1 MKLFYN
7 AKFYSMCK
15 EGESFSALLVDE
27 FGNIKET
34 FQTEPDISN
43 VEKIDLNG
51 AFTYP
56 GFIDT
61 HTHSFEGGLYSL
73 GADLEKASTLEDV
86 FSILS
91 ETKPVSGKIFAF
103 RFDERLV
110 KEKRFPTVSELDRI
124 FPDTP
129 VILRRVDGHS
139 CVINSKAAQSI
150 DWDTS
155 LPSNFNG
162 YLSKR
167 ENGKA
172 ANWFHQH
179 FDNEGILE
187 IYHKA
192 ANIAVKTGHTTI
204 HTMIGDGHLNMKHYE
219 FIKDNLHQFPVEFI
233 LYPQITDLAKALK
246 VDSPRI
252 GGCVL
257 ADGSFGSH
265 TAALLEPYNDEPDS
279 KGILYRTDKFWHNL
293 IQNAHKNN
301 LQIAVHCIGD
311 AAISQILAIY
321 EKVQRDNPKDLRH
334 AIIHNELTSEDILDR
349 EKNAKVSA
357 IMQPM
362 FDRLWAIPGGLYEN
376 RLGKERTLRT
386 TRLASI
392 YKRGILLT
400 GSSDWYITEMNAL
413 KGIDA
418 ATRIHN
424 AKERL
429 NAYQAVEI
437 YTKKAAALSFDEDRL
452 GTLEIGRQADFIC
465 LQDDIFTSG
474 SIAEIQINAV
484 IKKGCIKMHNEGSLH
499 E

>member
-7 AKFYSMCK
+7 AKFYSMK
-15 EGESFSALLVDE
+15 HENDSFAAALVDN
-27 FGNIKET
+27 GIIKEIFIT
-34 FQTEPDISN
+34 TPELVGI
-43 VEKIDLNG
+43 EKIDLQG
-51 AFTYP
+51 SFVYP

-73 GADLEKASTLEDV
+73 GADLEKAATLEDV

-91 ETKPVSGKIFAF
+91 KTKSVSGKIFAF

-110 KEKRFPTVSELDRI
+110 KEKRFPTASELDKI

-139 CVINSKAAQSI
+139 CVINTKAVQSI
-150 DWDTS
+150 DWNTP
-155 LPSNFNG
+155 LPDNFNG
-162 YLSKR
+162 YLSQR

-172 ANWFHQH
+172 ANWFHRN
-179 FDNEGILE
+179 FDDESILK

-192 ANIAVKTGHTTI
+192 ANIAVNRGHTTI
-204 HTMIGDGHLNMKHYE
+204 HTMIGDGSSNIKHYE
-219 FIKDNLHQFPVEFI
+219 LIRNNLHQFPVEFI
-233 LYPQITDLAKALK
+233 LYPQITDVNKALK
-246 VDSPRI
+246 AGSPRI
-252 GGCVL
+252 GGCLL

-265 TAALLEPYNDEPDS
+265 TAALLEPYSDEPGNYGS
-279 KGILYRTDKFWHNL
+279 LYRSSKSWNNL
-293 IQNAHKNN
+293 IQNANKNN
-301 LQIAVHCIGD
+301 LQVAVHCIGD

-321 EKVQRDNPKDLRH
+321 EKVQKDDPKDLRH
-334 AIIHNELTSEDILDR
+334 AIIHNELTTENILDR
-349 EKNAKVSA
+349 EKNAQVSV

-362 FDRLWAIPGGLYEN
+362 FDKLWASPGGLYET

-386 TRLASI
+386 NRLASI

-400 GSSDWYITEMNAL
+400 GSSDWYITEINAL

-418 ATRIHN
+418 ATLIHN
-424 AKERL
+424 KNERL
-429 NAYQAVEI
+429 SAYQAVEI
-437 YTKKAAALSFDEDRL
+437 YTKNAAELSFDEDRL
-452 GTLEIGRQADFIC
+452 GTLEVGKQADFIC

-474 SIAEIQINAV
+474 SITEIQIDAV
-484 IKKGCIKMHNEGSLH
+484 IKKGCIKKYNEGNLN

>member
-7 AKFYSMCK
+7 ARFYSMK
-15 EGESFSALLVDE
+15 HENDFFAATLVDN
-27 FGNIKET
+27 GIIKEVFNT
-34 FQTEPDISN
+34 IPELTD
-43 VEKIDLNG
+43 VEKIDMQG
-51 AFTYP
+51 SFVYP

-110 KEKRFPTVSELDRI
+110 NEKRFPIASELDKI

-129 VILRRVDGHS
+129 AILRRVDGHS
-139 CVINSKAAQSI
+139 SVINTKAAKSI
-150 DWDTS
+150 DWDNS
-155 LPSNFNG
+155 IPDNFNG

-172 ANWFHQH
+172 ANWFHRN
-179 FDNEGILE
+179 FDDESILK

-192 ANIAVKTGHTTI
+192 ANIAVKEGHTTI
-204 HTMIGDGHLNMKHYE
+204 HTMIGDGHSNIKHYE
-219 FIKDNLHQFPVEFI
+219 LIRNNLHQFPIEFI
-233 LYPQITDLAKALK
+233 LYPQITDVNKALEAG
-246 VDSPRI
+246 SPRI

-265 TAALLEPYNDEPDS
+265 TAALLEPYSDEPGNYGS
-279 KGILYRTDKFWHNL
+279 LYRSSKSWNNF

-301 LQIAVHCIGD
+301 LQVAVHCIGD
-311 AAISQILAIY
+311 AAISQILTIY
-321 EKVQRDNPKDLRH
+321 EKAQKDDSKDLRH
-334 AIIHNELTSEDILDR
+334 AIIHNELTTEDILDR
-349 EKNAKVSA
+349 EKNANVSA
-357 IMQPM
+357 VMQPM
-362 FDRLWAIPGGLYEN
+362 FDRLWAIPEGLYET
-376 RLGKERTLRT
+376 RLGKERILRT
-386 TRLASI
+386 NRLASI

-424 AKERL
+424 KNERL
-429 NAYQAVEI
+429 NAYQSVEI
-437 YTKKAAALSFDEDRL
+437 YTKKAAELSFDENRL
-452 GTLEIGRQADFIC
+452 GTLEVGKQADFIC
-465 LQDDIFTSG
+465 LQDDIFTSD
-474 SIAEIQINAV
+474 SIAEIKIAAV
-484 IKKGCIKMHNEGSLH
+484 IKKGMYQNT
-499 E
+499 